1 MYIGMYID
9 FRLFSIIRKI
19 SPKKY
24 RKEDSDLLVG
34 EIKYDIGKKTHQKKN
49 NCEKNI
55 CRNES

>member
-24 RKEDSDLLVG
+24 RKKDSDLLVG
-34 EIKYDIGKKTHQKKN
+34 EIKYDIGKQTDQQKTTVKKYL
-49 NCEKNI
+49 
-55 CRNES
+55 

>member
-1 MYIGMYID
+1 MYID

-34 EIKYDIGKKTHQKKN
+34 EIKYDIGKQTDQQKN